1 MKEIQLTQGKVT
13 RVDDADF
20 AILNQH
26 KWSADRHKHTFY
38 AVCAIR
44 ENGKR
49 KTLRMHCAI
58 LGQSKVDHEDGDG
71 LNNQRYNLRQSTQRQ
86 NVFNRAKQATSS
98 GVVTASKYKGVSAY
112 KGGGKVS
119 IGLDGKQIHIGVFK
133 PDEEVSAAKA
143 YDKMALQLFGEFARL
158 NFPLDNHNG
167 L

>member
-71 LNNQRYNLRQSTQRQ
+71 LNNQRYNLRPANKRQ
-86 NVFNRAKQATSS
+86 NAANTAKQFGTTSQYRGVDRSQS
-98 GVVTASKYKGVSAY
+98 GWRAQITA
-112 KGGGKVS
+112 
-119 IGLDGKQIHIGVFK
+119 DGKRIHLGRFALDQEIN
-133 PDEEVSAAKA
+133 AAKA
-143 YDKMALQLFGEFARL
+143 YDTAAILHHGKFARL
-158 NFPLDNHNG
+158 NFPVDNVAG